1 MVFAEVI
8 LGFCGVC
15 VNEDFLEE
23 NMEEYKKVT
32 ISFTKDQ
39 LDKLDEI
46 MKREQGYTRSSLVRE
61 AVDNYLGYLA
71 QKENVNYLSPIIS
84 QNIKLVL
91 SRFEEN
97 LSEMLFKLAVEVSKS
112 NILSARNSE
121 LNDYAL
127 NYLNAVSE
135 QLVAE
140 HNGVL
145 DLEKAR
151 DFINGEENG

>member
-1 MVFAEVI
+1 
-8 LGFCGVC
+8 
-15 VNEDFLEE
+15 
-23 NMEEYKKVT
+23 MEEYKKVT
-32 ISFTKDQ
+32 ISFTKNQ

-46 MKREQGYTRSSLVRE
+46 MKREQGYSRSSLVRE
-61 AVDNYLGYLA
+61 EVDNYLGYRA

-97 LSEMLFKLAVEVSKS
+97 LSELLIKLAVEVSKS
-112 NILSARNSE
+112 NILSARNSD

-140 HNGVL
+140 HNGAL

-151 DFINGEENG
+151 DFTDGEVNG

>member
-1 MVFAEVI
+1 
-8 LGFCGVC
+8 
-15 VNEDFLEE
+15 
-23 NMEEYKKVT
+23 MEEYKKVT

-39 LDKLDEI
+39 LKKMDEI
-46 MKREQGYTRSSLVRE
+46 MSKEQGYTRSSLVRE
-61 AVDNYLGYLA
+61 AVDNYIGYLA
-71 QKENVNYLSPIIS
+71 QKESVSYLSPIIN

-91 SRFEEN
+91 
-97 LSEMLFKLAVEVSKS
+97 KS
-112 NILSARNSE
+112 NILSARNSD

-151 DFINGEENG
+151 DFIDGEENV

>member
-1 MVFAEVI
+1 MS
-8 LGFCGVC
+8 
-15 VNEDFLEE
+15 
-23 NMEEYKKVT
+23 K
-32 ISFTKDQ
+32 
-39 LDKLDEI
+39 
-46 MKREQGYTRSSLVRE
+46 EQGYTRSSLVRE
-61 AVDNYLGYLA
+61 AVDNYLGYRA

-91 SRFEEN
+91 ARFEEN

-127 NYLNAVSE
+127 NYLNDISE

-151 DFINGEENG
+151 DFFNSEYDGEENG

>member
-1 MVFAEVI
+1 
-8 LGFCGVC
+8 
-15 VNEDFLEE
+15 
-23 NMEEYKKVT
+23 MEEYKKVT

-39 LDKLDEI
+39 LSRLDEI
-46 MKREQGYTRSSLVRE
+46 MSKEQGYTRSSLVRE
-61 AVDNYLGYLA
+61 AVDNYLGYRA

-91 SRFEEN
+91 GRFEEN
-97 LSEMLFKLAVEVSKS
+97 LSEMIFKLAVEVSKS

-127 NYLNAVSE
+127 NYLNAASE

-151 DFINGEENG
+151 DFLNSEYDGEENG

>member
-1 MVFAEVI
+1 
-8 LGFCGVC
+8 
-15 VNEDFLEE
+15 
-23 NMEEYKKVT
+23 MEEYKKVT

-39 LDKLDEI
+39 LKKLDEI
-46 MKREQGYTRSSLVRE
+46 MSKEQGYSRSSLVRE
-61 AVDNYLGYLA
+61 AVDNYIGYRA
-71 QKENVNYLSPIIS
+71 QKENISYLSPIIS

-112 NILSARNSE
+112 NILSEVSKSNILSARNSD

-151 DFINGEENG
+151 DFIDGEENG

>member
-1 MVFAEVI
+1 MIETNHPYQR
-8 LGFCGVC
+8 LS
-15 VNEDFLEE
+15 
-23 NMEEYKKVT
+23 KH
-32 ISFTKDQ
+32 
-39 LDKLDEI
+39 
-46 MKREQGYTRSSLVRE
+46 
-61 AVDNYLGYLA
+61 
-71 QKENVNYLSPIIS
+71 YLSPIIS

-112 NILSARNSE
+112 NILSARNSD

-127 NYLNAVSE
+127 NYLNDVSE

-140 HNGVL
+140 HHGVL

>member
-1 MVFAEVI
+1 
-8 LGFCGVC
+8 
-15 VNEDFLEE
+15 
-23 NMEEYKKVT
+23 MEEYKKVT
-32 ISFTKDQ
+32 ISFTKNQ

-46 MKREQGYTRSSLVRE
+46 MKREQGYSRSSLVRE
-61 AVDNYLGYLA
+61 EVDNYLGYRA

-97 LSEMLFKLAVEVSKS
+97 LSELLIKLAVEVSKS
-112 NILSARNSE
+112 NILSARNCE

-127 NYLNAVSE
+127 NYLNDVSE

-145 DLEKAR
+145 DLESAQ
-151 DFINGEENG
+151 DFADADYFGDENG

>member
-1 MVFAEVI
+1 
-8 LGFCGVC
+8 
-15 VNEDFLEE
+15 
-23 NMEEYKKVT
+23 MEEYKKVT

-39 LDKLDEI
+39 LEKMDEI
-46 MKREQGYTRSSLVRE
+46 MSKEQGYTRSPLVRE
-61 AVDNYLGYLA
+61 AVDNYLGYRA

-97 LSEMLFKLAVEVSKS
+97 LSEMLFKLAVEVSTS
-112 NILSARNSE
+112 NILSARNSD

-127 NYLNAVSE
+127 NYLNDVSE

-145 DLEKAR
+145 DLEKAI
-151 DFINGEENG
+151 DFVNGEENG